1 MNTYLVMH
9 ANRQRN
15 PHDERV
21 TGVAQARVKAD
32 SEAVARN
39 FFQKHRPQRVIVAVG
54 VKGR

>member
-1 MNTYLVMH
+1 MNTYLIAH
-9 ANRQRN
+9 ANRPRTN
-15 PHDERV
+15 ADERV

-54 VKGR
+54 VKS